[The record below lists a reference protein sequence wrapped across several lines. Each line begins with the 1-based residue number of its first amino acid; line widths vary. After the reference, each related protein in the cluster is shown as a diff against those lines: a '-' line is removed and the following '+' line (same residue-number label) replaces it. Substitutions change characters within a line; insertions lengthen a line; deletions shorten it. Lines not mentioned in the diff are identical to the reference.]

1 MGEIVEFRANPVRK
15 AQSVGEAGAGTNA
28 AILFFT
34 GVRYERHKEE
44 NAQDSTFDGGKTPG
58 EGANGSS
65 TRKRRRRA

>member
-15 AQSVGEAGAGTNA
+15 AQSDVEAGAGTNA
-28 AILFFT
+28 EILFFT
-34 GVRYERHKEE
+34 GVRYERHADDS
-44 NAQDSTFDGGKTPG
+44 AQDTTFDGGKTPG